1 MSRYQYLF
9 AVLILLVGC
18 AEEDVVPPEI
28 ERKAAE
34 MGDPLLRAVED
45 NQVEAAIEAL
55 QNGADPNVPKEG
67 ELPPLHVAASHG
79 YVEVAEVLIKQKA
92 DVNRL
97 STHPVEGPDGQV
109 KIRPGRTPLHL
120 AVTGNH
126 LKLARLLIEHDAE
139 VNTKNG
145 HDMTPLDLATS
156 KGQFLERLEN
166 DEIEP
171 DRLAAITKDIGVNQ
185 SIRDLLV
192 EHGAKTSEEIEAAH
206 LDQRLKEDGGGGIL
220 GQINADVQRIKNK
233 RSKAEDSDI
242 ELDKSKTFS
251 KEAMDKIGP
260 FNLDKIDE
268 SLPEEPDGVDD
279 FLRVFPDS

>member
-1 MSRYQYLF
+1 LF
-9 AVLILLVGC
+9 AALLLLVGC
-18 AEEDVVPPEI
+18 ADEDVVPPDI

-34 MGDPLLRAVED
+34 MGDPLLRAVEG
-45 NQVEAAIEAL
+45 NQVKAAIEAL

-79 YVEVAEVLIKQKA
+79 YVEVAKVLIKQNA

-97 STHPVEGPDGQV
+97 STRRVSGPEGEVE
-109 KIRPGRTPLHL
+109 IRPGHAPLHL
-120 AVTGNH
+120 AVTSNH
-126 LKLARLLIEHDAE
+126 LELARLLIEHDAD
-139 VNTKNG
+139 VNTKTG
-145 HDMTPLDLATS
+145 LGMTPLDLATS

-166 DEIEP
+166 DEIDPE
-171 DRLAAITKDIGVNQ
+171 RLAALTNDISVNQ
-185 SIRDLLV
+185 SISDLLR
-192 EHGAKTSEEIEAAH
+192 EHGAKTSEEIEAAN
-206 LDQRLKEDGGGGIL
+206 LDQRLKQDEGGGIL

-233 RSKAEDSDI
+233 RLKAEDSDS